1 MTRFKGQTVIVTGAA
16 HGIGEAIAQ
25 QFAAEGADLV
35 LADLDEARLASAAEN
50 LEHEHNAS
58 VVTTGGDL
66 STEPAAQTMVDT
78 ARATFGRIDVL
89 INNAGGG
96 VLSPTLKHTEET
108 LQATMN
114 RNLWSA
120 LRCTLATIPA
130 MTDAGYGRVVYLG
143 ADSSRT
149 GLDLHAVYNLAKGG
163 LHGFAGALTREFG
176 PHGVTFNVVSPT
188 AVNTPEFRA
197 SRKAHPDIVGR
208 LLDTI
213 PLGRPAEMAEVV
225 TAVAFLASPEAAF
238 ISGQVLSV
246 NGGATLG

>member
-1 MTRFKGQTVIVTGAA
+1 MTRFSGQTVIITGAA

-25 QFAAEGADLV
+25 RFAAEGADLV
-35 LADLDEARLASAAEN
+35 LADLDEAGLASAAEK
-50 LEHEHNAS
+50 LEHQHNAS
-58 VVTTGGDL
+58 VVVAAGDL
-66 STEPAAQTMVDT
+66 STERAAQAMVDK
-78 ARATFGRIDVL
+78 AGSIFGRIDVL

-120 LRCTLATIPA
+120 LRCTLAVIPT

-176 PHGVTFNVVSPT
+176 PSGLTFNVVSPT

-197 SRKAHPDIVGR
+197 SRDAHPAIVGR

-213 PLGRPAEMAEVV
+213 PLGRPAEMEEVA
-225 TAVAFLASPEAAF
+225 TAVAFLASQEAAF